1 MEDGAGALVAAGLG
15 AFVSAIVELAATD
28 VGASSRREE
37 HAAAATTVV
46 AVRRTN
52 STRRTNRVYPF
63 DVERSVKATGL
74 GGDGGAQEFEEGC
87 VVLGGMLDAADVSP

>member
-15 AFVSAIVELAATD
+15 TFVSAIVELAATD
-28 VGASSRREE
+28 VGASSPREE
-37 HAAAATTVV
+37 HAAATTVV

-52 STRRTNRVYPF
+52 STRRTNRVYPS